1 MSLSVFHFLAG
12 CQSPWEPCGGR
23 GKQEVALSQGHDGG
37 PLNTEE
43 TRPNPWQE
51 ITQPFVDFLKA
62 PRALWAINLG
72 YLLEGFAYFGVLT
85 YLAMYFNDYVKLNDL
100 HAGWMVGVLTS
111 GITLAM
117 LVLGSRVDVWGLRRT
132 LFTAFGLLLSGRIL
146 LAVVPSLGLGT
157 APLVASLPLTSPMN
171 LAAVGAILLVVSGFG
186 MFQPAVYAGTRS
198 VTTAATSGM
207 AFAMLYAVNN
217 LGGWLPSF
225 MSPVRKAFG
234 IQGALGFFAFV
245 TLLALLLVVVL
256 LNRRTLE
263 AAQAAAKEAKAEE
276 ASAPAEAAET
286 PAPKKGLGEW
296 LRTHP
301 LADARFTFFIFA
313 LIPVQTLFA
322 YNWLVLPQYVARAYQ
337 GTWMGANFEAAT
349 NLNPLLIFILCPMV
363 AALTARTKVYPMM
376 IAGTAVMAAP
386 AFILA
391 LGPSVP
397 GLLAYLL
404 VLSVGEA
411 MWQPRF
417 LQYAAEIAPEGR
429 TGAYMGV
436 AQLPWFLTKFLVPAY
451 SGLALG
457 HWCPKEGV
465 QATGQMWLV
474 FGLIACASPVL
485 LLLAKGW
492 VGKGMKA

>member
-1 MSLSVFHFLAG
+1 M
-12 CQSPWEPCGGR
+12 
-23 GKQEVALSQGHDGG
+23 
-37 PLNTEE
+37 NTEE
-43 TRPNPWQE
+43 VRPHPLKE
-51 ITQPFVDFLKA
+51 ITQPFVDFMKA

-100 HAGWMVGVLTS
+100 HAGWMVGLLTS

-132 LFTAFGLLLSGRIL
+132 LFTAFGLLLGGRLL
-146 LAVVPSLGLGT
+146 LALAPSLGLGT
-157 APLVASLPLTSPMN
+157 APLLASLPLSSPLN
-171 LAAVGAILLVVSGFG
+171 LLAAGGILLVVAGFG

-225 MSPVRKAFG
+225 MSPVRRAFG
-234 IQGALGFFAFV
+234 IQGALGFFVFV
-245 TLLALLLVVVL
+245 TLLGLLLVAVL

-263 AAQAAAKEAKAEE
+263 QAMAAAKAEE
-276 ASAPAEAAET
+276 APKTEQAAPIAAES
-286 PAPKKGLGEW
+286 PAPKGGLGEW

-301 LADARFTFFIFA
+301 LADPRFTFFIFA

-322 YNWLVLPQYVARAYQ
+322 YNWLILPQYVARAYQ

-349 NLNPLLIFILCPMV
+349 NLNPLLIFILCPLV

-391 LGPSVP
+391 LGPSMT
-397 GLLAYLL
+397 GLLAYLV
-404 VLSVGEA
+404 VLSIGEA

-417 LQYAAEIAPEGR
+417 LQYAAQIAPEGR

-436 AQLPWFLTKFLVPAY
+436 AQLPWFLTKFLVPVY
-451 SGLALG
+451 SGMALG
-457 HWCPKEGV
+457 TWCPKEGP

-474 FGLIACASPVL
+474 FGLVACTTPVL
-485 LLLAKGW
+485 LFLAKGW